1 VTPTDSARALAR
13 PTQRR
18 RHESGAGSGP
28 DHTGAPVK
36 SAPWVLICR
45 STGGVKR
52 LRAAGSASGKSLAC
66 LRYCSCDGLKVSRS
80 PAKLSRPAPFRT
92 SLPPSGLQ
100 SETQRGDA
108 DQRAQC
114 RGERQNRVGAV
125 RLPVDLASPG
135 DGERKEPV
143 VHGGREQSAD
153 CVKPRLRERT
163 PSGWRALAA
172 AWRAKAGPSSNRSLC
187 PLRPMRSLAD

>member
-1 VTPTDSARALAR
+1 VPVTPTDSARALAR

-36 SAPWVLICR
+36 SAPWLLICR

-52 LRAAGSASGKSLAC
+52 LRAAGSALGKSLAC
-66 LRYCSCDGLKVSRS
+66 LRYCSCDVLKVSRS

-92 SLPPSGLQ
+92 SLPPIGLQ

-125 RLPVDLASPG
+125 RLPLDLASRG
-135 DGERKEPV
+135 DGERREPHRSRRSRSEGPIV
-143 VHGGREQSAD
+143 SNPAREATNAL
-153 CVKPRLRERT
+153 RLA
-163 PSGWRALAA
+163 SIGSIGVSKRAH
-172 AWRAKAGPSSNRSLC
+172 RATARYVRSD
-187 PLRPMRSLAD
+187 P